1 MAKLIKNKS
10 VSFNVLDPYQ
20 KKLFEH
26 SGQYMNFSSYVKSL
40 IQRDMEEGEVK
51 IKYDEVEQDNI
62 PVEED
67 LMNDLI

>member
-1 MAKLIKNKS
+1 
-10 VSFNVLDPYQ
+10 
-20 KKLFEH
+20 
-26 SGQYMNFSSYVKSL
+26 
-40 IQRDMEEGEVK
+40 MEEGEVK